1 MVAFNIALNVVDIDS
16 KASISTAR
24 QSDEIQQ
31 LCADCTSSA
40 ECALPP
46 SVMYSS
52 IDRTH
57 DRTHRRKVL
66 FDTSMC
72 FSNSGAFAFLVSV
85 SIEKFYD
92 FIEEKK
98 SQFLGQSN
106 CLRFWDEPKLAS
118 VRYCS
123 ISVVLTI

>member
-1 MVAFNIALNVVDIDS
+1 MLNVVDIDS
-16 KASISTAR
+16 RASAFTVG
-24 QSDEIQQ
+24 QSDEIQEF
-31 LCADCTSSA
+31 CAGGSASA

-98 SQFLGQSN
+98 PQFLWQRD
-106 CLRFWDEPKLAS
+106 CLSFWDEPKLSS

-123 ISVVLTI
+123 TSVVLTI